1 MSALTDLERM
11 LAEEACRRQIIR
23 FARLNDVGD
32 HEALAALFTQN
43 AVFARPSA
51 PDAPMVGREAILS
64 SLFSRPPRL
73 TRHVMSNIEVDIQA
87 PERATARSVISLY
100 QGDNGASPAAIQAV
114 LIGAYDDMLHKVEG
128 QWLFS
133 ERRGSLALKG

>member
-23 FARLNDVGD
+23 FARLNDAGE

-51 PDAPMVGREAILS
+51 PDVPVVGREAILS
-64 SLFSRPPRL
+64 SFHSRPPRL
-73 TRHVMSNIEVDIQA
+73 TRHVVSNIEVDIQA
-87 PERATARSVISLY
+87 PERATARSTISLY
-100 QGDNGASPAAIQAV
+100 QGDSGALPPVIQAV
-114 LIGAYDDMLHKVEG
+114 MIGAYEDVLHKVEG

-133 ERRGSLALKG
+133 ERRGSLALRG